1 MSSLRVRTKNK
12 LMMALGAVKP
22 STNVAFDLVYSDFES
37 TLQRLVKLD
46 SVLKTYVSSLKR
58 CHGAASSVMVAI
70 EDLSPRGNRTMRY
83 QQTSA
88 GSLEMNYL
96 AGEARVACADVDR
109 VVFDKICDRLEHEVL
124 VPVNKW
130 LQDARNLQSKVSAFE
145 MQKALYD
152 HYSRKVVVLRE
163 AHERRVSNGR
173 REKTKS
179 TERMFRNKQ
188 KFVATS
194 QSYTQLSETIIR
206 ELRAFVLARDAALT
220 PLLYRVLQG
229 RIMHAERLNEATN
242 RIRALV
248 EDSLENSDHRMD
260 LGEFVTTARGNEYAG
275 SEVCTLATAASAHPD
290 KFMVRESSFET
301 FVGEAAHQAAP
312 QLSTLKSASN
322 DGGKAC
328 ALFSASLSKSEMQVP
343 SWMRR
348 GAGLAKPGYTP
359 PHGIPR
365 FMKANVSTNSA
376 ANKSRDHESSV
387 MAVPTR
393 PAKKLLASPSS
404 RINTTKRFWNIFSA
418 ASAPSIDR

>member
-12 LMMALGAVKP
+12 LMMALGAVQP
-22 STNVAFDLVYSDFES
+22 SSNVAFDLVYSDFES

-46 SVLKTYVSSLKR
+46 SVLKAYVSSLKR

-70 EDLSPRGNRTMRY
+70 EDLSPRGNRAMRY

-88 GSLEMNYL
+88 ESLETNYL
-96 AGEARVACADVDR
+96 AGEARVVCADVDR
-109 VVFDKICDRLEHEVL
+109 AVFDETCDRLEHEVL

-130 LQDARNLQSKVSAFE
+130 LQDARNLQSKVSAFQ
-145 MQKALYD
+145 MQKALCD

-179 TERMFRNKQ
+179 TERLFRNKR

-229 RIMHAERLNEATN
+229 RIIHAECLHEATN

-248 EDSLENSDHRMD
+248 EDSLESSEHRMD
-260 LGEFVTTARGNEYAG
+260 LGEVVTTARGNEYAG
-275 SEVCTLATAASAHPD
+275 SEMRPLATVTSAHPD

-301 FVGEAAHQAAP
+301 FVGEASHQAAP
-312 QLSTLKSASN
+312 QLTTLKSASKMMLEKRVLQYRSQKVGSRYHSGCVEVPVWLN
-322 DGGKAC
+322 PATHHRT
-328 ALFSASLSKSEMQVP
+328 AFRAS
-343 SWMRR
+343 
-348 GAGLAKPGYTP
+348 
-359 PHGIPR
+359 
-365 FMKANVSTNSA
+365 
-376 ANKSRDHESSV
+376 
-387 MAVPTR
+387 
-393 PAKKLLASPSS
+393 
-404 RINTTKRFWNIFSA
+404 
-418 ASAPSIDR
+418 